1 MTDILQ
7 TIQDQL
13 ESIPFFQEVMDEW
26 CEYAEEHFNTKN
38 PYVQTLPD
46 GSTKKLKLPANA
58 TKKEKKAWKKIQ
70 RKAWH
75 HDRCFMGCYPID
87 CGLGLAPILVMLPG
101 IGPILMYAIHARL
114 VQFAAQN
121 FNIDTKNYAKMQ
133 ANIFFDL
140 MITLP
145 PLLGT
150 FLGWINACSTRNAAI
165 IHTVVTKQLVKR
177 AKYELMLAEQQ
188 KISATSPPDK
198 GSYPSNRNH
207 LTENGRSAAKQGYHT
222 NNSQVITTSSQQRGQ
237 TIPSDTPFADSS
249 IYAISNSAPNDDN
262 NNLGG
267 IRGLRYP
274 AKTYQRSGNGNRPQQ
289 KAGYIGLA

>member
-26 CEYAEEHFNTKN
+26 SDYAGEHFNTKN
-38 PYVQTLPD
+38 PYEQTLPD

-87 CGLGLAPILVMLPG
+87 CGLGLAPILVILPG

-114 VQFAAQN
+114 IQYAVQN
-121 FNIDTKNYAKMQ
+121 FNIDNKSYAKMQ

-140 MITLP
+140 LITLP

-188 KISATSPPDK
+188 KNSASSVPGKASSSP
-198 GSYPSNRNH
+198 
-207 LTENGRSAAKQGYHT
+207 
-222 NNSQVITTSSQQRGQ
+222 SQLPGQ
-237 TIPSDTPFADSS
+237 SIQSDTPFAD
-249 IYAISNSAPNDDN
+249 PN
-262 NNLGG
+262 NNVIYDSSPNHNRSNISGNK
-267 IRGLRYP
+267 GLRYP
-274 AKTYQRSGNGNRPQQ
+274 AKTYQRSGNSHQAQQ
-289 KAGYIGLA
+289 KAGYRGLA